1 MSWQIEHLSLSVRG
15 RALMTDLSLHIVP
28 RERWVLLGVNGCG
41 KSTLLRALAGL
52 PLADAIVLQAAQRM
66 FDGKSIASMGLAD
79 LARRRAVVAQHADIA
94 PYTLAEN
101 LLALAARGNPQPFAH
116 AWNVAHL
123 LAQPWASL
131 SGGERAR
138 VLWAA
143 CAAQETAAA
152 LLDEPFAAMDWG
164 EALLAVDR
172 VIDWGKTVLAV
183 MHDVNLAQRL
193 ATHALLFLPGGRWV
207 AGTVDEVFTAP
218 LLSECLAVP
227 LACAQ
232 TRTQQGEQQLWHA
245 A

>member
-1 MSWQIEHLSLSVRG
+1 MNWQIEHMSLAVRG
-15 RALMTDLSLHIVP
+15 RALMTDLRLHIAP

-41 KSTLLRALAGL
+41 KSTLLRALAGV
-52 PLADAIVLQAAQRM
+52 PLADAIALNVAQRTLG
-66 FDGKSIASMGLAD
+66 GKGIASMGLAE
-79 LARRRAVVAQHADIA
+79 LARHRAVVPQHADIA
-94 PYTLAEN
+94 PLTSAEN
-101 LLALAARGNPQPFAH
+101 LLVLAARGDPQPFAQ

-138 VLWAA
+138 VLLAA
-143 CAAQETAAA
+143 CAAQETAAV

-172 VIDWGKTVLAV
+172 VMGWNKTVLAV

-193 ATHALLFLPGGRWV
+193 ATHALLFLPGGRWAAGPV
-207 AGTVDEVFTAP
+207 ARVFTAP

-227 LACAQ
+227 LACVQ
-232 TRTQQGEQQLWHA
+232 TSTQHGTQQLWHA